1 MGFYGTTSKL
11 DQRWSFLSRRGLCV
25 KIQWGVLHSE
35 WLSGP
40 QMIMEHYLLCIWK
53 TLVPWIMQT
62 PGGASFRL
70 LGSYHHWPQQES
82 LALGSWWTQVPK
94 FKFPKFKF
102 SLQNS
107 NSVMDN
113 KHCQLFPFKWPS
125 LFIFEKML
133 ANIPLNNRSGF
144 EWRHINTVSVETVVL
159 LPACWLWEKCQCL
172 KNRLTRELN
181 WKNQTDGWLYL
192 KNDWNEEI
200 MEFMWFRPTSPHA
213 WSSPVATAPFHP
225 CLSEVFFFFF

>member
-1 MGFYGTTSKL
+1 MSRSNGVSCILNGSRAHKWLWNIIHCAFGKHWFPGLCRLLVGPHFACWVPTTT
-11 DQRWSFLSRRGLCV
+11 DLSRRAC
-25 KIQWGVLHSE
+25 
-35 WLSGP
+35 GP
-40 QMIMEHYLLCIWK
+40 GKLMD
-53 TLVPWIMQT
+53 T
-62 PGGASFRL
+62 S
-70 LGSYHHWPQQES
+70 
-82 LALGSWWTQVPK
+82 PK

-102 SLQNS
+102 SPQNS

-144 EWRHINTVSVETVVL
+144 EWRHVNTVSVETVVL

-225 CLSEVFFFFF
+225 CLSEVFFFF